1 MQMGVCVLIITDG
14 SLKSNNN
21 YVGALVL
28 MFNGVIDWGSTLL
41 KVKLSTAE
49 VEIAAGSYGA
59 KRGMYVRNT
68 FGEMFPLPRHAT
80 SHVIDNSALPSLT
93 ENVGVSKKTEHF
105 TRWLHY
111 LRHLVQQGLSYV
123 HLCRT
128 HDMRADPLTKVV
140 ARDAFYQFVKLGCNR
155 PE

>member
-1 MQMGVCVLIITDG
+1 
-14 SLKSNNN
+14 
-21 YVGALVL
+21 
-28 MFNGVIDWGSTLL
+28 
-41 KVKLSTAE
+41 
-49 VEIAAGSYGA
+49 
-59 KRGMYVRNT
+59 MYVRNT
-68 FGEMFPLPRHAT
+68 FGEMFPLPRRAT

-105 TRWLHY
+105 ARWLQY

-155 PE
+155 SD

>member
-1 MQMGVCVLIITDG
+1 M
-14 SLKSNNN
+14 
-21 YVGALVL
+21 
-28 MFNGVIDWGSTLL
+28 
-41 KVKLSTAE
+41 KLSTAE

-68 FGEMFPLPRHAT
+68 FGEMFPLPRRAA

-105 TRWLHY
+105 TRWLQY

-140 ARDAFYQFVKLGCNR
+140 ARDAFYQFVKLGSNR
-155 PE
+155 SD

>member
-1 MQMGVCVLIITDG
+1 MLRTGETEVPVLPSVEPPEGVDRRTR
-14 SLKSNNN
+14 S
-21 YVGALVL
+21 
-28 MFNGVIDWGSTLL
+28 
-41 KVKLSTAE
+41 
-49 VEIAAGSYGA
+49 
-59 KRGMYVRNT
+59 
-68 FGEMFPLPRHAT
+68 
-80 SHVIDNSALPSLT
+80 PSLT

-105 TRWLHY
+105 TRWLQY
-111 LRHLVQQGLSYV
+111 LRHLVQHGLSYV